1 MTVLGTTLDGQQIA
15 SLVGLLAVLAFW
27 LIVLGRERG
36 SIRAFRD
43 WEARRK
49 ARKDAEDGVVPA
61 KPTEPGQKR
70 GPWG

>member
-1 MTVLGTTLDGQQIA
+1 MTVFGTTLDGQQIA
-15 SLVGLLAVLAFW
+15 SLVGRLAVRAVGR
-27 LIVLGRERG
+27 IVLRRERG
-36 SIRAFRD
+36 SHRAFRD

>member
-1 MTVLGTTLDGQQIA
+1 MTLDGQQIA

-27 LIVLGRERG
+27 LVVLRRERG

-49 ARKDAEDGVVPA
+49 ASKDAEDGVVTPSEPA
-61 KPTEPGQKR
+61 RPGEKR

>member
-1 MTVLGTTLDGQQIA
+1 MTALGTTLDGQQIA

-27 LIVLGRERG
+27 LIVLRRERG
-36 SIRAFRD
+36 SIREFRD

>member
-1 MTVLGTTLDGQQIA
+1 MCKRAA
-15 SLVGLLAVLAFW
+15 SAQ
-27 LIVLGRERG
+27 RG

-49 ARKDAEDGVVPA
+49 ARKDAEDGVTSANPA
-61 KPTEPGQKR
+61 EPGEKR